1 MAGVAVFGSP
11 SLGLPNALALAL
23 APADAAC
30 PNPPKALGLPS
41 AFVVSLFSSFDA
53 SAGLGAL
60 KRPAFGFSASAAL
73 GAPKAREPRPGLA
86 SGLGAG
92 GLIKLFEA
100 AAGCVFAA
108 GLGASAFGAN
118 RDGYAGAPA
127 PGVDELPAPT
137 PEKSPT
143 SFLSVLPAAA
153 DGAPKLPLPTAR
165 LGLALAA
172 LLPNKPGPGAELEAA
187 GLGAPKAW
195 PNPKPAALFGAPSLL
210 PNKFAPAAGWPP
222 SLGPN
227 KLPPPAG

>member
-1 MAGVAVFGSP
+1 M
-11 SLGLPNALALAL
+11 PNALALAL

-92 GLIKLFEA
+92 GLIKLLAA
-100 AAGCVFAA
+100 AAGCVGAA

-118 RDGYAGAPA
+118 RDGYAGAP
-127 PGVDELPAPT
+127 GVEELPAPT
-137 PEKSPT
+137 PEKRPA
-143 SFLSVLPAAA
+143 SFLSLAPAAT

-172 LLPNKPGPGAELEAA
+172 LLPNRPGPGAELEAA

-222 SLGPN
+222 SFGAPN
-227 KLPPPAG
+227 KLPPAG